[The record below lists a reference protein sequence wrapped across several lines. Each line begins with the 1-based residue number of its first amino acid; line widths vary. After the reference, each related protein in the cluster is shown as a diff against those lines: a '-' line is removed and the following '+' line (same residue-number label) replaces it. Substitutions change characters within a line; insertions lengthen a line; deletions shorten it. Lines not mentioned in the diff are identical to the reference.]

1 MAMGPGGVG
10 DVLYEAS
17 IHPWGVP
24 ADDKKS
30 KVQGNWFKG
39 TNKKSKMLPR
49 KSRMGENGASVQSMQ
64 WMLPKMVVVL
74 LETKLGLSTLVAQ
87 SLERTGIQTV
97 YTASSVQE
105 IQPLLVEAQ
114 ACAKFVT
121 LVCHAD
127 SSDEVNSNM
136 EAYEFL
142 ASDEMASSIGCV
154 CLLPNPEIE
163 LMTPDSV
170 EAIEAFDGA
179 APPQLIDQEIATGLM
194 MPYTQIELMS
204 ALCCNH
210 ELPESA
216 VLNTLGGKEVSQSVL
231 LLSADL
237 TRRRALHESLERAL
251 VTANSCSL
259 NPDEVVAW
267 MKVCIFDCIVAELPI
282 ITDVYSRRRSWWKF
296 AEEAGEEP
304 TAPGT
309 ISVDEAGAISV
320 SDTPGSMGGV
330 PGLEAVAAPAVE
342 NHVQAAEAIE
352 LLEVVQMA
360 AGSTGAVPVVVV
372 TSNVNVETQKLL
384 TDSGAA
390 KIVSF
395 PCNEKLLLAT
405 VSSAAN
411 GRSPSTRSVTRKPT
425 QLGSRKGTNK
435 NKGGKPTQHGNKVTS
450 TDGASRPTSMI
461 QRPKHKMS
469 ARKGSRG
476 LGVLSE
482 KTALTEATLRGM
494 YLNGFTSLSAE
505 SGVACGVMRGATHH
519 TPQDRMMILE
529 NFGAPGWTFI
539 GCFDGHGPDGHYV
552 SQFMIETLPTALLI
566 EMDQEDATIPTAIK
580 ITCQLTKEMLDSSE
594 VDASSSGSTAVFA
607 VCTDDNV
614 YVGNVGDSRAAIL
627 CSKPGGCCRAPALTG
642 EPLTDDH
649 KPESASEA
657 ARVRA
662 AGGLCMQM
670 GPVMRVVQQT
680 EGADG
685 AVRGLAMTRSF
696 GDCWAENIGVTADP
710 DVYIYKRSDHDRYL
724 VVGSDGIWDM
734 MTEQEVAD
742 WFTQAEKAG
751 TELTR
756 AVQGLVEEAVNRW
769 TSQGMQADDTS
780 LVVLAI

>member
-1 MAMGPGGVG
+1 M
-10 DVLYEAS
+10 
-17 IHPWGVP
+17 
-24 ADDKKS
+24 
-30 KVQGNWFKG
+30 
-39 TNKKSKMLPR
+39 
-49 KSRMGENGASVQSMQ
+49 
-64 WMLPKMVVVL
+64 
-74 LETKLGLSTLVAQ
+74 
-87 SLERTGIQTV
+87 
-97 YTASSVQE
+97 
-105 IQPLLVEAQ
+105 
-114 ACAKFVT
+114 
-121 LVCHAD
+121 
-127 SSDEVNSNM
+127 
-136 EAYEFL
+136 
-142 ASDEMASSIGCV
+142 
-154 CLLPNPEIE
+154 
-163 LMTPDSV
+163 
-170 EAIEAFDGA
+170 
-179 APPQLIDQEIATGLM
+179 
-194 MPYTQIELMS
+194 
-204 ALCCNH
+204 
-210 ELPESA
+210 
-216 VLNTLGGKEVSQSVL
+216 VSQ
-231 LLSADL
+231 
-237 TRRRALHESLERAL
+237 
-251 VTANSCSL
+251 
-259 NPDEVVAW
+259 
-267 MKVCIFDCIVAELPI
+267 
-282 ITDVYSRRRSWWKF
+282 
-296 AEEAGEEP
+296 
-304 TAPGT
+304 
-309 ISVDEAGAISV
+309 
-320 SDTPGSMGGV
+320 
-330 PGLEAVAAPAVE
+330 
-342 NHVQAAEAIE
+342 
-352 LLEVVQMA
+352 
-360 AGSTGAVPVVVV
+360 
-372 TSNVNVETQKLL
+372 
-384 TDSGAA
+384 
-390 KIVSF
+390 
-395 PCNEKLLLAT
+395 
-405 VSSAAN
+405 
-411 GRSPSTRSVTRKPT
+411 
-425 QLGSRKGTNK
+425 
-435 NKGGKPTQHGNKVTS
+435 VTS

-552 SQFMIETLPTALLI
+552 SQFMIETLPTTLLV

-710 DVYIYKRSDHDRYL
+710 DVYIYKRSDHDRSVQTQLQACCCWRAFLAAYWLPLRVPDLIVCLSYL

-780 LVVLAI
+780 LVCALTQYCRIVVIASVAVRMSVQESAQSHSCGYRSCWLYDASTSVLYIADYATPALSFAP